1 MDGKDDFDQEN
12 SYNVSQDSEL
22 SEPVTDT
29 KEVLESP
36 EKTDEG
42 SEVSRSILLSDEEEE
57 EEEEG
62 FSRTK
67 GSYFHVPYGFQ
78 SIGCYKHASKNCEI
92 GGGWY

>member
-1 MDGKDDFDQEN
+1 MEGKYDFDQEK
-12 SYNVSQDSEL
+12 SFNVSQDSEL
-22 SEPVTDT
+22 SEPGTDT
-29 KEVLESP
+29 KEVIESP

-42 SEVSRSILLSDEEEE
+42 SEDSSLSRSILLSDEED
-57 EEEEG
+57 EEEG

-92 GGGWY
+92 GGG

>member
-1 MDGKDDFDQEN
+1 MEGKYDFDQEK
-12 SYNVSQDSEL
+12 SFNVSQDSEL
-22 SEPVTDT
+22 SKPGTDT
-29 KEVLESP
+29 KEVIESP

-42 SEVSRSILLSDEEEE
+42 SEDSSLSRSILLSDEED
-57 EEEEG
+57 EEEG

-92 GGGWY
+92 GGG